1 MHVILALVI
10 GFLYGSGLFMMLRR
24 SITKLLF
31 GLILWGHATNL
42 LIFVSSGLMRGSPPI
57 IPEGKDRLEAPYS
70 DPVAQAL
77 ILTAIVISFAVVA
90 FAAVL
95 LYRIY
100 RTIGTDDIDELR
112 ATES

>member
-1 MHVILALVI
+1 MNVVLAIVI
-10 GFLYGSGLFMMLRR
+10 GVLYGAGLFMILRR

-31 GLILWGHATNL
+31 GLILWGHGTNL
-42 LIFVSSGLMRGSPPI
+42 LIFAASGLVRGAPPLI
-57 IPEGKDRLEAPYS
+57 AEGQEELETPYA

-90 FAAVL
+90 FTAVL

-100 RTIGTDDIDELR
+100 RTVGTDDIDQLR
-112 ATES
+112 APDQ

>member
-1 MHVILALVI
+1 MNIILALVI
-10 GFLYGSGLFMMLRR
+10 GGLYGAGLFMMLRR

-31 GLILWGHATNL
+31 GLILWGHGSNL
-42 LIFVSSGLMRGSPPI
+42 LIFVSCGLVRGAPPL
-57 IPEGKDRLEAPYS
+57 IPEGQTTLEPPYA

-90 FAAVL
+90 FTAVL

-100 RTIGTDDIDELR
+100 QTIGTDDIDQLR
-112 ATES
+112 ASDS

>member
-1 MHVILALVI
+1 MHIVLALVI
-10 GFLYGSGLFMMLRR
+10 GALYATGLFMMLRR

-42 LIFVSSGLMRGSPPI
+42 LIFVSSGLLRGSPPL
-57 IPEGKDRLEAPYS
+57 IPEGKERLDPPYA

-90 FAAVL
+90 FTAVL
-95 LYRIY
+95 IYRVY
-100 RTIGTDDIDELR
+100 RTIGTDDIDQLR
-112 ATES
+112 ASDE

>member
-1 MHVILALVI
+1 MNVLLAVVV
-10 GFLYGSGLFMMLRR
+10 GGLYGTGLFMILRR

-31 GLILWGHATNL
+31 GLILWGHGTNL
-42 LIFVSSGLMRGSPPI
+42 LIFVSCGLVRGAPPLI
-57 IPEGKDRLEAPYS
+57 AEDHERLEMPYA

-90 FAAVL
+90 FTAVL

-100 RTIGTDDIDELR
+100 RTIGSDDMDQLR
-112 ATES
+112 ASDP

>member
-1 MHVILALVI
+1 MNVVLALVI
-10 GFLYGSGLFMMLRR
+10 GGLYGAGLFMMLRR

-31 GLILWGHATNL
+31 GLILWGHGTNL
-42 LIFVSSGLMRGSPPI
+42 LIFVSCGLMRGAPPL
-57 IPEGKDRLEAPYS
+57 IPEGKERLEMPYA

-90 FAAVL
+90 FTAVL

-100 RTIGTDDIDELR
+100 RTIGTDDIDQLR
-112 ATES
+112 ATDA